1 MCYKNFIITLIIIV
15 FFLFN
20 ISKSYGGKLDADDY
34 FIGYSLELNKSY
46 SSIRDI
52 DSNYFENY
60 KFKNNISGLNDIAIG
75 ANFKIYKLGI
85 NLNWL
90 RTSVKSDNL
99 FDNNRSKEQAKYN
112 SNQFN
117 LTTLL
122 YCPIFKRSKYTSNA
136 FIETGLTGIFGKTS
150 YKSSP
155 QLIENRSVNQIVGLY
170 GFGAEIKYV
179 DFFDKDPYEFYPR
192 ENAVRISIHRFTEK
206 IRLLDNNI
214 TEVRIGYLRSI
225 IL

>member
-1 MCYKNFIITLIIIV
+1 MYYKKFIETLIIIV

-20 ISKSYGGKLDADDY
+20 ISKSYGGGEGDIFL
-34 FIGYSLELNKSY
+34 GYSLELNKSY
-46 SSIRDI
+46 SSFKDI
-52 DSNYFENY
+52 NPNYFENY
-60 KFKNNISGLNDIAIG
+60 KFKNNISNLNDIAIG
-75 ANFKIYKLGI
+75 ASLQIFGLGF

-99 FDNNRSKEQAKYN
+99 FDNNRSKEQVKYN

-117 LTTLL
+117 LTTFFYL
-122 YCPIFKRSKYTSNA
+122 PILEEQKYTSNI

-150 YKSSP
+150 YKTSP

-170 GFGAEIKYV
+170 GFGAEIKYAELFNKSRSES
-179 DFFDKDPYEFYPR
+179 DQT
-192 ENAVRISIHRFTEK
+192 NAVRLSIHRFTEK

-214 TEVRIGYLRSI
+214 TEVRIGYLWSFF
-225 IL
+225 